1 MSRLTQLSL
10 ANRVVVLSLAVL
22 TVIIGLSSARS
33 LKQELI
39 PSLEWPAS
47 TIISIYPGASPTS
60 VESEVSKPIETA
72 VESVDGVRSVTSVS
86 SSNTSQVTVEWD
98 YGEDTDQVMSDI
110 RSAVDGVDL
119 PSTVDPEISSG
130 SFDDLPILIVA
141 VSSDVGPKEL
151 STRVDDVIVPAI
163 KDVDGVQDITV
174 AGAEER
180 EIDITLDIDKVN
192 DEGVDPSSIGQLFG
206 ANSRAVPSGTMR
218 TDRSEIDVQ
227 TGRTYSTADQVG
239 NLEVQGEDGPI
250 RLGRLATIEEQP
262 TDVTTISRVN
272 GKDAITLSVLKNA
285 DANTVA
291 VARGV
296 NAALDDLTKELG
308 QGTEFNAVFDQAPFI
323 EQSIHDLSLEG
334 GIGLLMAVLVILLF
348 LRSIGPTVISGISIP
363 LSLFVA
369 MIALFVTDNTLNI
382 LTLGALTVAIGRVVD
397 DSIVVI
403 ENIKRHQGLGETGYV
418 TLVTSVKEVAGA
430 VTSSTL
436 TTVAVFL
443 PIGLVSGQTGALFR
457 PFALTVTVALL
468 ASLIVSLT
476 VVPVLASYLM
486 QRKVNVAEAKA
497 QAHDEAD
504 GALQHAYMPVLRWAL
519 AHRLIT
525 VALAIGLFVGTMA
538 LVPFLKT
545 DFIGAASEVSLQVN
559 QTLPTGTSLKETDAA
574 TRKVEEVIAS
584 DPNLDTYS
592 TTIGGGSSIF
602 VTIKNDSNKASHTV
616 LLKPGVNPL
625 TASKKLRASLAKLD
639 DVGKIQVAIG
649 DSETSSK
656 VVLYVES
663 PDPDKL
669 ASATGKALDMLAGVE
684 GLTNIT
690 SDLGEERDMLDV
702 DVNDP
707 RAANLGMTQAG
718 IGQAVAWAVSG
729 EKIGEMTQDDT
740 TLDVYLRSREP
751 ATELSQVRRMV
762 LPVSQKMTM
771 DAREDALDDVEAR
784 QDAFAADAKADAREE
799 FRDSVDDLRDERT
812 KAKKS
817 TRELQNQLA
826 AARGRLRD
834 LQRALAQAQQNPD
847 PNVVGQ
853 NVFAISLQ
861 ISAVSQQIAQ
871 LSQGLAASQGSAD
884 GMSDQIEAMTD
895 QYQKQVESQNDQD
908 ALADA
913 AEAAQEVDA
922 NAVRLDDVA
931 TVDMVRAASTVTRVD
946 GARAVTVT
954 AASEGKD
961 LSAVT
966 GAIQTGLAD
975 LDLGD
980 EGVTVRLGGVSE
992 QQEEAFGQLG
1002 TAMAVAIAIVYLIMV
1017 ATFGSLIQP
1026 LILLVS
1032 IPFAAT
1038 GALGLSLVTDTA
1050 IGVPSLIGMLML
1062 IGIVVTNAIVL
1073 IDLINQKRKGG
1084 ADVEESIM
1092 AGARL
1097 RVRPIVMTAL
1107 ATICALIPMGLGIT
1121 GGGVFISKPLAIVV
1135 IGGLISSSILT
1146 LILVP
1151 VLYDLVERRPEWMR
1165 RSKPQP
1171 ATE

>member
-10 ANRVVVLSLAVL
+10 ANRVVVLSLALL
-22 TVIIGLSSARS
+22 TVIVGISSARA

-72 VESVDGVRSVTSVS
+72 VEAVDGVKSVTSVS

-98 YGEDTDQVMSDI
+98 YGEDTDQLMADI
-110 RSAVDGVDL
+110 RSAIDGIDL

-130 SFDDLPILIVA
+130 SFDDLPILIAA
-141 VSSDVGPKEL
+141 VSSDAGPQEL
-151 STRVDDVIVPAI
+151 STQVDDVIVPAL
-163 KDVDGVQDITV
+163 KEVDGVQDVTT

-180 EIDITLDIDKVN
+180 EIDITFDTGRVN
-192 DEGVDPSSIGQLFG
+192 DRGVDPTTVRQLFD

-218 TDRSEIDVQ
+218 TDRSDIDVQ
-227 TGRTYSTADQVG
+227 TGRTYETADQIED
-239 NLEVQGEDGPI
+239 LEVQGEDGPI
-250 RLGRLATIEEQP
+250 QLGRLATVEEQP
-262 TDVTTISRVN
+262 TDTTTVSRVN
-272 GKDAITLSVLKNA
+272 GRDAITLSIIKNA

-296 NAALDDLTKELG
+296 NAVLDDLTKELG
-308 QGTEFNAVFDQAPFI
+308 NGTEFNAVFDQAPFI

-348 LRSIGPTVISGISIP
+348 LRSMGPTIISGISIP
-363 LSLFVA
+363 LSLLVA
-369 MIALFVTDNTLNI
+369 MIALLVSDNTLNI

-403 ENIKRHQGLGETGYV
+403 ENIKRHQGLGETGYG

-443 PIGLVSGQTGALFR
+443 PVGLVSGQTGELFR

-468 ASLIVSLT
+468 ASLVISLT

-486 QRKVNVAEAKA
+486 QRKGAADAKA
-497 QAHDEAD
+497 HAHDEAD
-504 GALQHAYMPVLRWAL
+504 GRLQHAYLPVLRWAL
-519 AHRLIT
+519 GHRAIT
-525 VALAIGLFVGTMA
+525 MILAIGLFAGTMA
-538 LVPFLKT
+538 MVPLLKT

-559 QTLPTGTSLKETDAA
+559 QTMPTGTSLKETDAA
-574 TRKVEEVIAS
+574 ARKVEAVIAD

-602 VTIKNDSNKASHTV
+602 VTVKNDSNKATSTV

-625 TASKKLRASLAKLD
+625 TAAKELRADLAKLD
-639 DVGKIQVAIG
+639 DVGKLQVAIG

-663 PDPDKL
+663 PDQDKL
-669 ASATGKALDMLAGVE
+669 DTATEKTLDMMEDVD

-702 DVNDP
+702 AVNDA

-729 EKIGEMTQDDT
+729 EKIGEMTQGDT
-740 TLDVYLRSREP
+740 TLDVYLRSQEP
-751 ATELSQVRRMV
+751 AKELTEVRRIV

-784 QDAFAADAKADAREE
+784 QDAFAADAEADAEDE
-799 FRDSVDDLRDERT
+799 FRDSVDDLKDERA

-817 TRELQNQLA
+817 TRQLQNQLA
-826 AARGRLRD
+826 SARGRLRD

-847 PNVVGQ
+847 PVVVGQ

-871 LSQGLAASQGSAD
+871 LSQGLAASQGSAE
-884 GMSDQIEAMTD
+884 GMSDQIESMTD
-895 QYQKQVESQNDQD
+895 QYQKQVESQNDQEE
-908 ALADA
+908 LADA

-922 NAVRLDDVA
+922 DAVRVDDVA
-931 TVDMVRAASTVTRVD
+931 TVDMVRAASTITRVD
-946 GARAVTVT
+946 GARAVTIS

-961 LSAVT
+961 LSAT
-966 GAIQTGLAD
+966 TAAIKTGLAGLD
-975 LDLGD
+975 LDD
-980 EGVTVRLGGVSE
+980 GVTVRLGGVSE

-1002 TAMAVAIAIVYLIMV
+1002 TAMLVAIAIVYLIMV

-1026 LILLVS
+1026 LILLIS

-1038 GALGLSLVTDTA
+1038 GALGLSLLTDTA
-1050 IGVPSLIGMLML
+1050 IGVPSMIGLLML

-1107 ATICALIPMGLGIT
+1107 ATIGALIPMGLGLT

-1151 VLYDLVERRPEWMR
+1151 VLYDLVERRPDWMR

>member
-10 ANRVVVLSLAVL
+10 ANRVVVLSLALL
-22 TVIIGLSSARS
+22 TVIVGISSARA

-72 VESVDGVRSVTSVS
+72 VEAVDGVKSVTSVS
-86 SSNTSQVTVEWD
+86 SSNTSQVTVEWE
-98 YGEDTDQVMSDI
+98 YGEDADQVMADI
-110 RSAVDGVDL
+110 RSAIDGIDL

-130 SFDDLPILIVA
+130 SFDDLPILIAA
-141 VSSDVGPKEL
+141 VSSDTGPQEL
-151 STRVDDVIVPAI
+151 STQVDDVIVPAL
-163 KDVDGVQDITV
+163 KEVDGVQDITV

-180 EIDITLDIDKVN
+180 EIDITFDTRRVN
-192 DEGVDPSSIGQLFG
+192 DRGVDPTTVRQLFE

-218 TDRSEIDVQ
+218 TDRSDIDVQ
-227 TGRTYSTADQVG
+227 TGRTYETADHIE

-250 RLGRLATIEEQP
+250 RLGRLATVEEQP
-262 TDVTTISRVN
+262 TDTTTISRVN
-272 GKDAITLSVLKNA
+272 GRDAITLSVVKNA

-296 NAALDDLTKELG
+296 NAVFDDLTKELG
-308 QGTEFNAVFDQAPFI
+308 NGTEFNAVFDQAPFI

-348 LRSIGPTVISGISIP
+348 LRSMGPTIISGISIP
-363 LSLFVA
+363 LSLLVA
-369 MIALFVTDNTLNI
+369 MIALLVSDNTLNI

-403 ENIKRHQGLGETGYV
+403 ENIKRHQGLGETGYG

-443 PIGLVSGQTGALFR
+443 PVGLVSGQTGELFR

-468 ASLIVSLT
+468 ASLVISLT

-486 QRKVNVAEAKA
+486 QRAVNVDEAKA

-504 GALQHAYMPVLRWAL
+504 GALQHAYLPVLRWSL

-574 TRKVEEVIAS
+574 ARKVESVIAR

-602 VTIKNDSNKASHTV
+602 VTVKNDSNKATSTV

-625 TASKKLRASLAKLD
+625 TAAKELRADLAKLD
-639 DVGKIQVAIG
+639 DVGKLQVAIG

-663 PDPDKL
+663 PDQDKL
-669 ASATGKALDMLAGVE
+669 DTATEEALDMMEGVE

-702 DVNDP
+702 AVDSP

-729 EKIGEMTQDDT
+729 EKIGEMTQGDT
-740 TLDVYLRSREP
+740 TLDVYLRSQEP
-751 ATELSQVRRMV
+751 AKELTEVRRIV

-784 QDAFAADAKADAREE
+784 QDAFAADAKADAEDE
-799 FRDSVDDLRDERT
+799 FHDSVDDLKDERS

-817 TRELQNQLA
+817 TRQLHHQLA

-847 PNVVGQ
+847 PVVVGQ

-884 GMSDQIEAMTD
+884 GMSDQIESMTD

-922 NAVRLDDVA
+922 NAIRLDDVA
-931 TVDMVRAASTVTRVD
+931 TVDMVRAASTITRVD
-946 GARAVTVT
+946 GARAVTIT

-961 LSAVT
+961 LSAT
-966 GAIQTGLAD
+966 TAAIQTGLTKLD
-975 LDLGD
+975 LDD
-980 EGVTVRLGGVSE
+980 GVTVRLGGVSE

-1002 TAMAVAIAIVYLIMV
+1002 IAMLVAIAIVYLIMV

-1038 GALGLSLVTDTA
+1038 GALGLSLITDTA
-1050 IGVPSLIGMLML
+1050 IGVPSMIGLLML

-1107 ATICALIPMGLGIT
+1107 ATIGALIPMGLGLT

-1151 VLYDLVERRPEWMR
+1151 VLYDLVERRPDWMR

-1171 ATE
+1171 VTE

>member
-10 ANRVVVLSLAVL
+10 ANRVVVLALALL
-22 TVIIGLSSARS
+22 TVIVGISSARA

-72 VESVDGVRSVTSVS
+72 VEAVDGVKSVTSVS

-98 YGEDTDQVMSDI
+98 YGEDADQVMTDI
-110 RSAVDGVDL
+110 RSAIDGIDL

-130 SFDDLPILIVA
+130 SFDDLPILIAA
-141 VSSDVGPKEL
+141 VSSDAGPQEL
-151 STRVDDVIVPAI
+151 STQVDDVIVPAL
-163 KDVDGVQDITV
+163 KEVDGVQDITV

-180 EIDITLDIDKVN
+180 EIDITFDTRKVN
-192 DEGVDPSSIGQLFG
+192 DRGVDPTTVRQLFE

-218 TDRSEIDVQ
+218 TDRSDIDVQ
-227 TGRTYSTADQVG
+227 TGRTYETADHIE
-239 NLEVQGEDGPI
+239 NLEVQGEDGPV
-250 RLGRLATIEEQP
+250 RLGRLATVEEQP
-262 TDVTTISRVN
+262 TDTTTISRVN
-272 GKDAITLSVLKNA
+272 GRDAITLSIVKNA

-296 NAALDDLTKELG
+296 NATFDDLTKELG
-308 QGTEFNAVFDQAPFI
+308 NGTEFNAVFDQAPFI

-348 LRSIGPTVISGISIP
+348 LRSMGPTIISGISIP
-363 LSLFVA
+363 LSLLVA
-369 MIALFVTDNTLNI
+369 MIALLVSDNTLNI

-403 ENIKRHQGLGETGYV
+403 ENIKRHQGLGETGYG

-443 PIGLVSGQTGALFR
+443 PVGLVSGQTGELFR

-468 ASLIVSLT
+468 ASLVISLT

-486 QRKVNVAEAKA
+486 QRKGAAEAKA
-497 QAHDEAD
+497 DVHDEAD
-504 GALQHAYMPVLRWAL
+504 GRLQHAYLPVLNWAL
-519 AHRLIT
+519 GHRAIT
-525 VALAIGLFVGTMA
+525 MLLAIGLFAGTMA
-538 LVPFLKT
+538 MVPLLKT

-559 QTLPTGTSLKETDAA
+559 QTMPTGTSLKETDAA
-574 TRKVEEVIAS
+574 TRKVEAVIAR

-602 VTIKNDSNKASHTV
+602 VTVKNDSNKATSTV

-625 TASKKLRASLAKLD
+625 TAAKELRADLAKLD
-639 DVGKIQVAIG
+639 DVGKLQVAIG

-663 PDPDKL
+663 PDQDKL
-669 ASATGKALDMLAGVE
+669 DTATEEALDMMEDVE

-702 DVNDP
+702 AVDTP

-729 EKIGEMTQDDT
+729 EKIGEMTQGDT
-740 TLDVYLRSREP
+740 TLDVYLRSQEP
-751 ATELSQVRRMV
+751 ATELTEVRRIV

-784 QDAFAADAKADAREE
+784 QDAFAADAEADAEDE
-799 FRDSVDDLRDERT
+799 FRDSVDDLRDERA

-817 TRELQNQLA
+817 TRQLQNQLA
-826 AARGRLRD
+826 SARGRLRD

-871 LSQGLAASQGSAD
+871 LSQGLAASQGQAE
-884 GMSDQIEAMTD
+884 GMSDQIESMTD

-922 NAVRLDDVA
+922 DAVRVDDVA
-931 TVDMVRAASTVTRVD
+931 TVEMVRAASTITRVD
-946 GARAVTVT
+946 GARAVTIT

-961 LSAVT
+961 LSAT
-966 GAIQTGLAD
+966 TAAIQTGLAKLD
-975 LDLGD
+975 LDD
-980 EGVTVRLGGVSE
+980 GVTVRLGGVSE

-1002 TAMAVAIAIVYLIMV
+1002 IAMLVAIAIVYLIMV

-1038 GALGLSLVTDTA
+1038 GALGLSLLTDTA
-1050 IGVPSLIGMLML
+1050 IGVPSMIGLLML

-1107 ATICALIPMGLGIT
+1107 ATIGALIPMGLGLT

-1151 VLYDLVERRPEWMR
+1151 VLYDLVERRPQWMR
-1165 RSKPQP
+1165 RKPQP
-1171 ATE
+1171 ATS